1 MPAKGLFIINIKGEN
16 MPKELEFYRNVK
28 MSESTVDKVNE
39 ISSQKARSFAGQAK
53 LIFELGLK
61 EYERTNK

>member
-1 MPAKGLFIINIKGEN
+1 

-28 MSESTVDKVNE
+28 MSESTVDKVNK
-39 ISSQKARSFAGQAK
+39 ISSQEKRSFAGQAR

-61 EYERTNK
+61 EYEKVNK